1 MTECQYQ
8 AQDLMKPG
16 YENDAKL
23 TARIEDKLI
32 GCMSNTVDKYIEMLK
47 PLKQRVVEQ
56 LKK

>member
-16 YENDAKL
+16 FENDAKMVNKV
-23 TARIEDKLI
+23 EEKLI
-32 GCMSNTVDKYIEMLK
+32 GCMSNTVDKYIAMLG
-47 PLKQRVVEQ
+47 PLKTRVVEN